1 MRAAKKIPVDRKL
14 LQELVPL
21 NALTAERFKE
31 VSEKIVIEEV
41 LAGRYLFR
49 KGDRDNQSIYILEGK
64 VNLIDGFRKVTS
76 EVEAGT
82 DISRYPIANQQP
94 RPLSARAVKKVIIA
108 RVDSSL
114 LDVFLTWDQSSTA
127 EAVEI
132 GSESNEDWMTHIL
145 QSEAFI
151 KIPPSMIQ
159 GLLIKMEQLTVKA
172 GDTIIQQG
180 DNGDYFY
187 TIHQGRCAV
196 TRRETPDGEDKLL
209 AELVDGDS
217 FGEDALVSDARRN
230 ASVSMLT
237 DGLLM
242 RLAKQDFVELLKNQ
256 LVKRVDYDQ
265 AVAMVDDGAVWVDVR
280 TPDEYENS
288 AFEDSVNLPLSSLR
302 DELSELVFNSKY
314 IVCCDTGRRSESA
327 GFLLSHK
334 GFDVYV
340 LEGGM
345 AGLSDVSVQPVSEA
359 DSADAAQSADVLDFA
374 GGGDEAPAG
383 PAETD
388 DNRVP
393 GEHSEVLD
401 RLRTENASLGE
412 QLQTFRDTEARLN
425 EQLEQLRGE
434 LGESSDKLADLYTQA
449 RIDAEQLE
457 LLRGELGESGEKL
470 GAYYEK
476 EHVAAEESQ
485 LLQEQYHALQ
495 EEFSQKAASDKQTIR
510 QLQVQL
516 DELQGTAGCRDDEYQ
531 SLKDE
536 FSKKTE
542 SDEQTIKA
550 LQAQLGE
557 LQDTAGERDA
567 EYQTLR
573 TEFSRQAASDAQT
586 IADLQTRLDELQGTA
601 GQRNNEY
608 QALQEEFSRKTESDE
623 QTIKQLQAQLTELQG
638 AAASRDDEH
647 RALAEQLAELA
658 AASRAAE
665 DDYAAR
671 LQQKS
676 DEASGLEQA
685 LAEVRAELEAKPG
698 LEEKAARVD
707 ELDTF
712 NAGLTDQVETLRTEL
727 ENSASALTA
736 AEQAAAQRQQEYE
749 QEIKALHESLEQHKE
764 RLSETA
770 ADQAATTETL
780 QRDNEALRT
789 ELRDA
794 SVLLDE
800 HKEQVVNLQADK
812 QAADEAQQRQHS
824 EREAERSELQQA
836 LDAERQALES
846 LREELSRTE
855 SQASE
860 ERSALA
866 EDMKTQLARANEK
879 IERLEIKRVEL
890 KQKRSAQDEELELAE
905 ARHAELQAQLSEHES
920 RNSELQAEIDAIK
933 GEAESKARELEEERS
948 GLQAQL
954 EHMCSKVSDAQ
965 QLVADSDS
973 KMQQLDTQLTE
984 TNTKNESLQE
994 ERELLQQQLNDLQL
1008 QVGQQEE
1015 RARALEEENK
1025 AAEMK
1030 AHEDLTRKNDNEK
1043 ELQGQIDRL
1052 RKKMAQQTA
1061 DYQKAREDAREDTDQ
1076 LREQLNV
1083 ERQARAE
1090 ERSEMAARQRELK
1103 EQLALVAS
1111 EHETNLSNQNGAIKQ
1126 ARDAARQEE
1135 QEHLR
1140 EILSAQQ
1147 ETENQVDRLQKELKA
1162 AHEEIAELTRQEKDR
1177 RQVDVDLME
1186 EQNQQAVTTISQLE
1200 AQLRQLTSERDTA
1213 LEDQQALRDRMNTLR
1228 GEVEVARGL
1237 MGASDQMEDP
1247 ARLRSELNESKK
1259 NIEIALRLRAEAE
1272 SARDRME
1279 QERDALQ
1286 SRLESGETPDVSQ
1299 EESAESPSS
1308 EPLHVPSLDGGD
1320 TGAVHPGPGEK
1331 VQAAALPIKPAEREH
1346 DSESAPLVDVAQDG
1360 KQRRWLGAAIGLGV
1374 VLLCVLAGWFFIAA
1388 DAPVS
1393 LDEVATVIAANPDGS
1408 DAEDNSPAA
1417 SIDVPQSSPDETV
1430 SASAVDAPE
1439 EVAEV
1444 AAPEPVVETVT
1455 STPEVVAPATASDVP
1470 PTRVVPGNTF
1480 RDALKGGAEGPAM
1493 VELPAGNYQMGSP
1506 GNSLNYDEVPRH
1518 AVSVPAFAVSQY
1530 EVTFAEYDRF
1540 ARATGRRLPYDESW
1554 GRGDR
1559 PVINVSWSDARAYTR
1574 WLSDQTGKSYRL
1586 PSEAEWEYAARAGS
1600 LTNFWWQ
1607 DVNENRHANCFNCGS
1622 DWDGARTAPVG
1633 SFAANDFGLHD
1644 VAGNVQE
1651 WTADCYHGSYQGAPT
1666 DGSAWAQDGCDM
1678 RVVRGGAYTSPL
1690 DSLRSAKRSQYSQ
1703 DARLDNLGFRVVRTD

>member
-21 NALTAERFKE
+21 NALSAERFKE

-132 GSESNEDWMTHIL
+132 GTESNEDWMTHIL

-151 KIPPSMIQ
+151 KIPPPMIQ

-172 GDTIIQQG
+172 GDSIIQQG

-314 IVCCDTGRRSESA
+314 IICCDTGRRSESA

-345 AGLSDVSVQPVSEA
+345 AGLSGVSVQPVSEA
-359 DSADAAQSADVLDFA
+359 DSADASQSADVLDFA
-374 GGGDEAPAG
+374 GGEDEAPAG

-388 DNRVP
+388 DIGVP
-393 GEHSEVLD
+393 DEHSVVLD
-401 RLRTENASLGE
+401 SLRTENASLNE
-412 QLQTFRDTEARLN
+412 QLQSFRDTETRLN

-434 LGESSDKLADLYTQA
+434 LGESSEKLADLYTQA

-495 EEFSQKAASDKQTIR
+495 EEFSQKAASDKQAIR
-510 QLQVQL
+510 QLQMQL

-531 SLKDE
+531 SLKEE

-542 SDEQTIKA
+542 SDEQTI
-550 LQAQLGE
+550 
-557 LQDTAGERDA
+557 TA
-567 EYQTLR
+567 
-573 TEFSRQAASDAQT
+573 
-586 IADLQTRLDELQGTA
+586 LQTRLDELQGTA

-608 QALQEEFSRKTESDE
+608 QALQEEFSQKTESDE

-638 AAASRDDEH
+638 AAASREDGH
-647 RALAEQLAELA
+647 RALAEQLAELT

-685 LAEVRAELEAKPG
+685 LAEVRAELEAKPD

-707 ELDTF
+707 DLDTF
-712 NAGLTDQVETLRTEL
+712 NAGLTDQVETLRAEL
-727 ENSASALTA
+727 GNSASALTA
-736 AEQAAAQRQQEYE
+736 AEQAAEQRQQEYE
-749 QEIKALHESLEQHKE
+749 QEIRALHESLEQQKE

-770 ADQAATTETL
+770 ADQATTTETL

-794 SVLLDE
+794 GVLLDE

-812 QAADEAQQRQHS
+812 QAADEAQQRQQS
-824 EREAERSELQQA
+824 EREAEHSELQQA
-836 LDAERQALES
+836 LDAERQALER

-860 ERSALA
+860 DRSALA

-905 ARHAELQAQLSEHES
+905 ARHTALQAQLSEHES
-920 RNSELQAEIDAIK
+920 SNSELQVEIDAIK
-933 GEAESKARELEEERS
+933 GEAESKAREFEEERS
-948 GLQAQL
+948 GMQAQL
-954 EHMCSKVSDAQ
+954 DDMCSKVADAQ

-973 KMQQLDTQLTE
+973 KLQQIDTQLTE
-984 TNTKNESLQE
+984 TLTKNESMQE

-1015 RARALEEENK
+1015 RARTLEEENK

-1061 DYQKAREDAREDTDQ
+1061 DYQKAREDAREGTDQ

-1147 ETENQVDRLQKELKA
+1147 ETGNQVDRLQKELKA

-1237 MGASDQMEDP
+1237 MGASDQVEDP

-1286 SRLESGETPDVSQ
+1286 SSLESGETPDVSQ
-1299 EESAESPSS
+1299 EESAESSSS

-1331 VQAAALPIKPAEREH
+1331 VQAAALPIKPAEREQ

-1374 VLLCVLAGWFFIAA
+1374 VLLCVLAGWFFLAA

-1393 LDEVATVIAANPDGS
+1393 LDEVATEIAANPDGS

-1417 SIDVPQSSPDETV
+1417 SIDVPQLSPDETV
-1430 SASAVDAPE
+1430 SAGAVDVPE
-1439 EVAEV
+1439 EVAEI
-1444 AAPEPVVETVT
+1444 AAPQPVVESVA

-1470 PTRVVPGNTF
+1470 ATRVVPGNTF

-1607 DVNENRHANCFNCGS
+1607 DVSENLHANCFNCGS
-1622 DWDGARTAPVG
+1622 DWDAARTAPVG

-1666 DGSAWAQDGCDM
+1666 DGSAWAQGGCDM

>member
-172 GDTIIQQG
+172 GDTIIKQG

-217 FGEDALVSDARRN
+217 FGEDALVSDTRRN

-314 IVCCDTGRRSESA
+314 IICCDTGRRSESA

-340 LEGGM
+340 LESGM
-345 AGLSDVSVQPVSEA
+345 AGLSDVSVQHVSEV
-359 DSADAAQSADVLDFA
+359 DSADATLSADVLDFA

-383 PAETD
+383 PAEAD

-393 GEHSEVLD
+393 DEHSEVLD
-401 RLRTENASLGE
+401 RLRRENASLNE
-412 QLQTFRDTEARLN
+412 QLQSFRDTETRLN

-434 LGESSDKLADLYTQA
+434 LGESSEKLADLYTQA

-457 LLRGELGESGEKL
+457 MLRGELGESGEKL

-476 EHVAAEESQ
+476 EHVAAEESR
-485 LLQEQYHALQ
+485 LFQEQYHALQ
-495 EEFSQKAASDKQTIR
+495 EEFSQKAASDKQTIS
-510 QLQVQL
+510 QLQAQL

-531 SLKDE
+531 SLKEE
-536 FSKKTE
+536 FSK
-542 SDEQTIKA
+542 
-550 LQAQLGE
+550 
-557 LQDTAGERDA
+557 
-567 EYQTLR
+567 
-573 TEFSRQAASDAQT
+573 
-586 IADLQTRLDELQGTA
+586 
-601 GQRNNEY
+601 
-608 QALQEEFSRKTESDE
+608 KTESDE

-647 RALAEQLAELA
+647 RALAEQLVELTA
-658 AASRAAE
+658 VNRAAE

-698 LEEKAARVD
+698 LEEKAARVE

-712 NAGLTDQVETLRTEL
+712 NAGLTDQVETLRAEL
-727 ENSASALTA
+727 EDSASALTA
-736 AEQAAAQRQQEYE
+736 AEQAAEQRQQEYE
-749 QEIKALHESLEQHKE
+749 QEIRALHESLEQQKE

-770 ADQAATTETL
+770 ADQATTVETL

-794 SVLLDE
+794 VVLLDE
-800 HKEQVVNLQADK
+800 HREQVENLQADR
-812 QAADEAQQRQHS
+812 QAADEAQQRQQS

-836 LDAERQALES
+836 LDAERQALER

-860 ERSALA
+860 DRMALA
-866 EDMKTQLARANEK
+866 EDMKTQLAMANEK

-954 EHMCSKVSDAQ
+954 DDMCSKVGDAQ

-973 KMQQLDTQLTE
+973 KLQRLDTQLTE
-984 TNTKNESLQE
+984 THAKNESLQE

-1008 QVGQQEE
+1008 QLGQQEE

-1025 AAEMK
+1025 TAEMK

-1061 DYQKAREDAREDTDQ
+1061 DYQQAREDAREDTDQ

-1237 MGASDQMEDP
+1237 MGASDQVEDP

-1279 QERDALQ
+1279 QQRDALQ

-1299 EESAESPSS
+1299 EEPAESSPS

-1320 TGAVHPGPGEK
+1320 TGTVHPGPGEK
-1331 VQAAALPIKPAEREH
+1331 VQAAALPIKPAEREQG
-1346 DSESAPLVDVAQDG
+1346 SESAPLVDVAQDG

-1374 VLLCVLAGWFFIAA
+1374 VLLCVLAGWFFMAA
-1388 DAPVS
+1388 DAPVT
-1393 LDEVATVIAANPDGS
+1393 LDEVATEMATNPDGNN
-1408 DAEDNSPAA
+1408 AENNSPAA
-1417 SIDVPQSSPDETV
+1417 SIDLPQLAPDETV
-1430 SASAVDAPE
+1430 SATAVDAPE

-1444 AAPEPVVETVT
+1444 AAPEPLVESVAT
-1455 STPEVVAPATASDVP
+1455 TPEVVAPATASDVP
-1470 PTRVVPGNTF
+1470 PNRVVPGNTF
-1480 RDALKGGAEGPAM
+1480 RDALKGGAKGPAM

-1559 PVINVSWSDARAYTR
+1559 PVVNVSWSDARAYTR

-1607 DVNENRHANCFNCGS
+1607 EASENLHANCFNCGS

-1666 DGSAWAQDGCDM
+1666 DGSAWEQGGCDM

-1703 DARLDNLGFRVVRTD
+1703 DARLDNLGFRVVRSD

>member
-1 MRAAKKIPVDRKL
+1 MRAAKKIPVDRRL

-21 NALTAERFKE
+21 NALSAERFKE

-108 RVDSSL
+108 RVDSGL

-159 GLLIKMEQLTVKA
+159 GLLIKMEKVSVKA

-196 TRRETPDGEDKLL
+196 TRRETPEGEDELL
-209 AELVDGDS
+209 AELADGDS
-217 FGEDALVSDARRN
+217 FGEDALVSDDKRN

-265 AVAMVDDGAVWVDVR
+265 AVAMVDEGAVWVDVR
-280 TPDEYENS
+280 TPDEYESN

-314 IVCCDTGRRSESA
+314 IICCDTGRRSESA

-345 AGLSDVSVQPVSEA
+345 ADLSSVSVQPVSET
-359 DSADAAQSADVLDFA
+359 DSSDSTESADVIDFA
-374 GGGDEAPAG
+374 GGEDEASAG
-383 PAETD
+383 PSDTD
-388 DNRVP
+388 DNRDA
-393 GEHSEVLD
+393 GDQSEVLD
-401 RLRTENASLGE
+401 RLRTENASLNE
-412 QLQTFRDTEARLN
+412 QLQTVRDTETRLN
-425 EQLEQLRGE
+425 EQLEQMRGE
-434 LGESSDKLADLYTQA
+434 LGESSEKLAGMYTQA

-457 LLRGELGESGEKL
+457 VLRGELGESGEKL

-476 EHVAAEESQ
+476 ENAAAEESR

-495 EEFSQKAASDKQTIR
+495 EEFSRKAA
-510 QLQVQL
+510 
-516 DELQGTAGCRDDEYQ
+516 
-531 SLKDE
+531 
-536 FSKKTE
+536 
-542 SDEQTIKA
+542 SDEQTIGQ
-550 LQAQLGE
+550 LQEQLDQ
-557 LQDTAGERDA
+557 LHDTAGHRD
-567 EYQTLR
+567 
-573 TEFSRQAASDAQT
+573 
-586 IADLQTRLDELQGTA
+586 G
-601 GQRNNEY
+601 EY
-608 QALQEEFSRKTESDE
+608 QALKEEFSKKTESDE
-623 QTIKQLQAQLTELQG
+623 QTIKQLQAQLTELQD
-638 AAASRDDEH
+638 AAGSRDDER
-647 RALAEQLAELA
+647 RALAEQLAELT

-665 DDYAAR
+665 DDFSAR

-685 LAEVRAELEAKPG
+685 LAEARAELEAKPG

-707 ELDTF
+707 ELDTC
-712 NAGLTDQVETLRTEL
+712 NAGLTDQLEALRVEL
-727 ENSASALTA
+727 ENSATALTA
-736 AEQAAAQRQQEYE
+736 AEQAAVQRQQEYE
-749 QEIKALHESLEQHKE
+749 HEIKALHESLEQQKE
-764 RLSETA
+764 RLSETT
-770 ADQAATTETL
+770 ADQVATTETL
-780 QRDNEALRT
+780 QHDNESLRT

-794 SVLLDE
+794 GVLLDE
-800 HKEQVVNLQADK
+800 HKEQVENLQADK
-812 QAADEAQQRQHS
+812 QAADEAQQRQQS
-824 EREAERSELQQA
+824 EWEAERSELQQA

-860 ERSALA
+860 DRSALA
-866 EDMKTQLARANEK
+866 EDMNTQLARANEK
-879 IERLEIKRVEL
+879 IEQLEIKRIEL
-890 KQKRSAQDEELELAE
+890 KQRQSAQDEELELAE
-905 ARHAELQAQLSEHES
+905 ARHSALQEQLAEHES

-933 GEAESKARELEEERS
+933 GEAETKASGLEEERS

-954 EHMCSKVSDAQ
+954 EDMCSKVGAAE
-965 QLVADSDS
+965 QLVTDSDS
-973 KMQQLDTQLTE
+973 KLQQLQAQLTE
-984 TNTKNESLQE
+984 TQAQNESLQG
-994 ERELLQQQLNDLQL
+994 ERELLQQQLDDLQL

-1025 AAEMK
+1025 AAEKK

-1061 DYQKAREDAREDTDQ
+1061 DYQKAREDDREGTDQ
-1076 LREQLNV
+1076 LREQLNL
-1083 ERQARAE
+1083 ERQERAE

-1111 EHETNLSNQNGAIKQ
+1111 EHETNLSNQDGAIKQ

-1147 ETENQVDRLQKELKA
+1147 ETENQVDRLQKELKT

-1213 LEDQQALRDRMNTLR
+1213 LEEQQALRDKMNTLR

-1237 MGASDQMEDP
+1237 MGASDQVEDP

-1279 QERDALQ
+1279 QERDALK
-1286 SRLESGETPDVSQ
+1286 SRLDSGETPDVSQ
-1299 EESAESPSS
+1299 EESPQSSSS

-1331 VQAAALPIKPAEREH
+1331 VPAAALPIKPAEREQ
-1346 DSESAPLVDVAQDG
+1346 DSEPAPLLDTARDG
-1360 KQRRWLGAAIGLGV
+1360 KQRRWLGAVIGLGV
-1374 VLLCVLAGWFFIAA
+1374 VLLCVLAGWFFMGSDRLQIH
-1388 DAPVS
+1388 
-1393 LDEVATVIAANPDGS
+1393 DEVVADMAANPDVS
-1408 DAEDNSPAA
+1408 DVTDISPAA
-1417 SIDVPQSSPDETV
+1417 SIDVPQPSSDETV
-1430 SASAVDAPE
+1430 SDVAVDAPE
-1439 EVAEV
+1439 EATEV
-1444 AAPEPVVETVT
+1444 AAPQPVVESVA
-1455 STPEVVAPATASDVP
+1455 STPEVVEPATASDAP
-1470 PTRVVPGNTF
+1470 PTQVVAGKPF
-1480 RDALKGGAEGPAM
+1480 HDVLKGGAKGPAM
-1493 VELPAGNYQMGSP
+1493 VELPAGNYLMGSP

-1518 AVSVPAFAVSQY
+1518 EVSVPAFAMSRY

-1559 PVINVSWSDARAYTR
+1559 PVVNVSWSDARAYTR
-1574 WLSDQTGKSYRL
+1574 WLSDQTGKTYRL

-1607 DVNENRHANCFNCGS
+1607 DANENLHANCFNCGS

-1666 DGSAWAQDGCDM
+1666 DGSAWAKGECDM